1 MGLGVNKMIHN
12 TEGAKRKKIAGDVLR
27 ELRLARQYSQE
38 KVALVYGVT
47 ERTLRNWEKSK
58 TAVSVDDFLSL
69 VDFYKFDAGTAWELF
84 NNEQ

>member
-1 MGLGVNKMIHN
+1 MIHN

>member
-1 MGLGVNKMIHN
+1 MIHN
-12 TEGAKRKKIAGDVLR
+12 TEGAKRKKSAGDVLR

-47 ERTLRNWEKSK
+47 ERTLRNWEKCK

-69 VDFYKFDAGTAWELF
+69 VDFYNFEAGTAWELF